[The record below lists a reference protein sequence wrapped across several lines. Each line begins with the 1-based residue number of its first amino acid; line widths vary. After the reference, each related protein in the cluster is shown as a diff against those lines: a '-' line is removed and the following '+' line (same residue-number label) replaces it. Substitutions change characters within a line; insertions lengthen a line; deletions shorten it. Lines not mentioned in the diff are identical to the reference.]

1 MTLSFSQQIA
11 SSFGKASRSYIQ
23 AARLQQQVAADAL
36 RYLPQ
41 SAETLMDLGCGP
53 GWLHPQL
60 ATRCQQLLAVDLS
73 AGMLQ
78 QAATLQYA
86 SRYIQA
92 DAAALPLP
100 DNCCDALFSSLMLQ
114 WCPQPAAVLQEIER
128 VLKPGGQAV
137 ITTLVKGTLAELEA
151 AFAALDDKPHIHHF
165 LTAEQVLAGTA
176 RSAMTWQ
183 YQLCPYTLYYPDV
196 FALLKELK
204 ALGANQLAGR
214 RQGLTGRRYW
224 QQLAEQYEQFRTHS
238 GVAAQYQVML
248 LQGTKKE

>member
-1 MTLSFSQQIA
+1 MTSLFSQQIA
-11 SSFGKASRSYIQ
+11 RSFSRASNSYIN

-36 RYLPQ
+36 QYLPS
-41 SAETLMDLGCGP
+41 SADTLIDLGCGP

-60 ATRCQQLLAVDLS
+60 SERCQQLLAVDLS

-78 QAATLQYA
+78 QAATLKYA

-100 DNCCDALFSSLMLQ
+100 DQCSDSVFSSLMLQ
-114 WCPQPAAVLQEIER
+114 WCPQPAAVLQEICR

-137 ITTLVKGTLAELEA
+137 VTTLVQGTLAELES
-151 AFAALDDKPHIHHF
+151 AFAALDDKPHIHQF
-165 LTAEQVLAGTA
+165 LTAAQLQACTA
-176 RSAMTWQ
+176 MPAMEWQ
-183 YQLCPYTLYYPDV
+183 CQLIPYTLYYPDV

-214 RQGLTGRRYW
+214 RQGLTGRVYW
-224 QQLAEQYEQFRTHS
+224 QQFAEQYEQFRTS
-238 GVAAQYQVML
+238 AGVAARYQVML
-248 LQGTKKE
+248 LHGMKKG